1 MSTIV
6 ITYQL
11 LVTFNDGSQRYLEI
25 PETVYYYQQQKRTY
39 WVRWIEDLIEKEQ
52 ITAKPIRIEEV
63 NNIIEV
69 EPYNTMV
76 GL

>member
-1 MSTIV
+1 MSTIK
-6 ITYQL
+6 ITYEL
-11 LVTFNDGSQRYLEI
+11 LVTFDDGSQRYLEI
-25 PETVYYYQQQKRTY
+25 PERVYYYHEQKRTY

-69 EPYNTMV
+69 EPYNTII

>member
-1 MSTIV
+1 MSTIA

-11 LVTFNDGSQRYLEI
+11 LVTFDDGSQRYLEI

>member
-1 MSTIV
+1 MSK
-6 ITYQL
+6 
-11 LVTFNDGSQRYLEI
+11 
-25 PETVYYYQQQKRTY
+25 KRTY

-69 EPYNTMV
+69 EPYNTSYRSIDISYTLSYTSKFDFFSKLMYNISV
-76 GL
+76 K